1 MRADALVSHRLRLHL
16 ITRPDGASRHPFADP
31 DIYPCRAL
39 GERPASVYAMTAI
52 TISLRVTA
60 PGPAVARVSV
70 GRRQFSIGR
79 PVEFDD
85 ASPHVAALE
94 YALGA
99 VGGEVVNGLR
109 EFARRRRLAL
119 DAVEAL
125 VTGELQDG
133 LAYLEV
139 IGESG
144 RPRLGR
150 IAIKVFI
157 ASPDVTAT
165 GVLFDEMLERLP
177 LVSTLR
183 EALDLDIE
191 LVQTS

>member
-1 MRADALVSHRLRLHL
+1 
-16 ITRPDGASRHPFADP
+16 
-31 DIYPCRAL
+31 
-39 GERPASVYAMTAI
+39 MTAI

-60 PGPAVARVSV
+60 PGPAVARVLV

-79 PVEFDD
+79 PVEFDA

-109 EFARRRRLAL
+109 EFARRRRLPI

-125 VTGELQDG
+125 VTGELHGG

-139 IGESG
+139 IGENA

-150 IAIKVFI
+150 IAVKVFV
-157 ASPDVTAT
+157 ASVDAAAVRA
-165 GVLFDEMLERLP
+165 LFDETIERLP

-183 EALDLDIE
+183 EALDLEIE
-191 LVQTS
+191 LIHMPQ

>member
-1 MRADALVSHRLRLHL
+1 
-16 ITRPDGASRHPFADP
+16 
-31 DIYPCRAL
+31 
-39 GERPASVYAMTAI
+39 MTAI
-52 TISLRVTA
+52 TISLRVMA
-60 PGPAVARVSV
+60 PGPAAARVSA

-79 PVEFDD
+79 PVEFHD
-85 ASPHVAALE
+85 ASPHVAAFE

-109 EFARRRRLAL
+109 EFARRRRLAI

-139 IGESG
+139 IGENG
-144 RPRLGR
+144 RPRIRR
-150 IAIKVFI
+150 IAIKVFV
-157 ASPDVTAT
+157 ASVDDAAIRA
-165 GVLFDEMLERLP
+165 LFAEMIERLP

-183 EALDLDIE
+183 ETLDLDVE

>member
-1 MRADALVSHRLRLHL
+1 
-16 ITRPDGASRHPFADP
+16 
-31 DIYPCRAL
+31 
-39 GERPASVYAMTAI
+39 MTGI
-52 TISLRVTA
+52 IISLRVTA
-60 PGPAVARVSV
+60 PGPAIARVSI
-70 GRRQFSIGR
+70 GRRNFSIGR

-99 VGGEVVNGLR
+99 VGGEIVNGIR
-109 EFARRRRLAL
+109 EFARRRRVAI

-125 VTGELQDG
+125 VTGELENG

-139 IGESG
+139 IGENG
-144 RPRLGR
+144 PPQIKK
-150 IAIKVFI
+150 IAIKVFV
-157 ASPDVTAT
+157 ASGDHKAT
-165 GVLFDEMLERLP
+165 GALFEETIKRLT

-183 EALDLDIE
+183 GVVDLQIE

>member
-1 MRADALVSHRLRLHL
+1 
-16 ITRPDGASRHPFADP
+16 
-31 DIYPCRAL
+31 
-39 GERPASVYAMTAI
+39 MTPI
-52 TISLRVTA
+52 TISLRVTTPA
-60 PGPAVARVSV
+60 PAIARVSV

-79 PVEFDD
+79 PIEFDE
-85 ASPHVAALE
+85 ASPHLAALE

-109 EFARRRRLAL
+109 EFARRRRLAI

-125 VTGELQDG
+125 VTGELQNG

-139 IGESG
+139 IGEKG
-144 RPRLGR
+144 RPRIRR
-150 IAIKVFI
+150 IAIKVFV
-157 ASPDVTAT
+157 ASVDDAAVRA
-165 GVLFDEMLERLP
+165 LFDEMIERLP

-183 EALDLDIE
+183 ETLDLDVE

>member
-1 MRADALVSHRLRLHL
+1 MSD
-16 ITRPDGASRHPFADP
+16 IT
-31 DIYPCRAL
+31 
-39 GERPASVYAMTAI
+39 V
-52 TISLRVTA
+52 SLRVTA
-60 PGPAVARVSV
+60 PGPAAARVSV

-79 PVEFDD
+79 PLEFDE

-109 EFARRRRLAL
+109 EFARRRRLTL

-144 RPRLGR
+144 RPRIRR
-150 IAIKVFI
+150 ISVKVFV
-157 ASPDVTAT
+157 ASVDAAAT
-165 GVLFDEMLERLP
+165 RALFDELIERLP

-183 EALDLDIE
+183 DAVDLDVE

>member
-1 MRADALVSHRLRLHL
+1 MRES
-16 ITRPDGASRHPFADP
+16 SR
-31 DIYPCRAL
+31 IR
-39 GERPASVYAMTAI
+39 RSVYAWIAI

-60 PGPAVARVSV
+60 PGPADARVSV

-109 EFARRRRLAL
+109 EFARRRRLAI

-125 VTGELQDG
+125 VTGELEDG

-139 IGESG
+139 D
-144 RPRLGR
+144 RRDRAAAHPR
-150 IAIKVFI
+150 IAIKVFV
-157 ASPDVTAT
+157 ASVDDSGHPCAVRRDDRTPAA
-165 GVLFDEMLERLP
+165 RLHAARGRSISTSSSSSRRDHGGP
-177 LVSTLR
+177 RHVS
-183 EALDLDIE
+183 IE
-191 LVQTS
+191 

>member
-1 MRADALVSHRLRLHL
+1 
-16 ITRPDGASRHPFADP
+16 
-31 DIYPCRAL
+31 
-39 GERPASVYAMTAI
+39 MTAI
-52 TISLRVTA
+52 TLSLRVTA
-60 PGPAVARVSV
+60 PEPASARVSV
-70 GRRQFSIGR
+70 GRRSFSIGR

-99 VGGEVVNGLR
+99 VGGEIVNGIR
-109 EFARRRRLAL
+109 EFARRRRVAI

-125 VTGELQDG
+125 VTGELENG

-139 IGESG
+139 IGENG
-144 RPRLGR
+144 PPRIR
-150 IAIKVFI
+150 KIAVKVFV
-157 ASPDVTAT
+157 ASANHDAT
-165 GVLFDEMLERLP
+165 RALFGDTITRLP

-183 EALDLDIE
+183 GTVDLEIE

>member
-1 MRADALVSHRLRLHL
+1 
-16 ITRPDGASRHPFADP
+16 
-31 DIYPCRAL
+31 
-39 GERPASVYAMTAI
+39 MTAI

-60 PGPAVARVSV
+60 PGPAIARVSA
-70 GRRQFSIGR
+70 GRRHFSIGR

-109 EFARRRRLAL
+109 EFARRRRLAI

-125 VTGELQDG
+125 VTGELDDA

-144 RPRLGR
+144 RPRIRR
-150 IAIKVFI
+150 IAINVFV
-157 ASPDVTAT
+157 ASADETAT
-165 GVLFDEMLERLP
+165 RAVFDEMIERLP

-183 EALDLDIE
+183 EALDLTVE
-191 LVQTS
+191 LVHTS